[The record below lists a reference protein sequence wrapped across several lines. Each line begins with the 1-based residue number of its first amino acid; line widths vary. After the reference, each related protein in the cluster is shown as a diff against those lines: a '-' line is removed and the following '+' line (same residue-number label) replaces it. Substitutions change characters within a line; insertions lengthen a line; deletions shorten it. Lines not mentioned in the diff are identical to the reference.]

1 MGSAPGQMGLGEL
14 RSRAAEL
21 RRTLDELARVL
32 ASRPEALLWNDVL
45 EKFGV
50 AGVQAGALA
59 ADGNGAPG
67 EGARFAREAQGWL
80 DDAWKHEEERWYYFV
95 SNWNNMAWN
104 AQLLLA
110 RLTGA
115 PPLLEAT
122 KGFLDGW
129 RFGRVVNVTAG
140 GLAYADDWGTL
151 RNSANSAL
159 LALVYAKHVGKEK
172 GAPYACW
179 AQVREGGRERERERS
194 FPPIFLC
201 VWGRMRER
209 KRKSSTHLFFFF
221 FFFKKKKKKQS
232 QLRYMLGDGARG
244 WSRGKSFLVG
254 HGKQFPQ
261 QPHQRAASC
270 PPPPATCNYLQLHS
284 KDPNPNV
291 LVGALVGGPFFNDS
305 FPDDRMDYAK
315 SEVVREREF
324 FFPVFFFRFFVFF
337 FFGFRRQKEKTKYS
351 PCHFFPLVKK

>member
-1 MGSAPGQMGLGEL
+1 M
-14 RSRAAEL
+14 
-21 RRTLDELARVL
+21 
-32 ASRPEALLWNDVL
+32 
-45 EKFGV
+45 
-50 AGVQAGALA
+50 
-59 ADGNGAPG
+59 
-67 EGARFAREAQGWL
+67 
-80 DDAWKHEEERWYYFV
+80 

-129 RFGRVVNVTAG
+129 RFGKVVNVTAG

-179 AQVREGGRERERERS
+179 AQVSGGGREGERGFFPLPLLRGERERE
-194 FPPIFLC
+194 
-201 VWGRMRER
+201 
-209 KRKSSTHLFFFF
+209 SSTHLFSFFF
-221 FFFKKKKKKQS
+221 YFFLKKQQKQQKQS

-244 WSRGKSFLVG
+244 WSRGRSFLVG
-254 HGKQFPQ
+254 NGRQ
-261 QPHQRAASC
+261 S
-270 PPPPATCNYLQLHS
+270 PPATCNYLQLHS
-284 KDPNPNV
+284 KDPNRNV

-315 SEVVREREF
+315 SEVVRFFFIFSFRVSTSTKKEKRKKTHIFDQKLKKKKKKTGDRVQRRVHCGARRGRRAVQGPPLGQLHASGGPGQLEGARCEARPRPGRVEKREF
-324 FFPVFFFRFFVFF
+324 FFSL
-337 FFGFRRQKEKTKYS
+337 RRLRVREKEKEERDELRTTTTTN
-351 PCHFFPLVKK
+351 